1 MNVPTHLNMVVNTN
15 VSIHWADT
23 LVNVVSDT
31 NYILMKNVVKVSVQK
46 MRRNLFVTIVT
57 KIYTLNL
64 DACGG
69 LIEAVNGTITSP
81 SFPDLYPANK
91 NCIWEVLAPPQWKIT
106 VNFTHFDIEGNNV
119 SQIKIVEEKRDKNGP
134 RNFLLK

>member
-1 MNVPTHLNMVVNTN
+1 MVVNTN

-31 NYILMKNVVKVSVQK
+31 NYIPMKNVAKVSVPKNFFNYSNQDT
-46 MRRNLFVTIVT
+46 F
-57 KIYTLNL
+57 NL

-119 SQIKIVEEKRDKNGP
+119 SQEKRDKNGAIFCSN
-134 RNFLLK
+134 NF

>member
-1 MNVPTHLNMVVNTN
+1 M
-15 VSIHWADT
+15 DT
-23 LVNVVSDT
+23 LANAVSDT
-31 NYILMKNVVKVSVQK
+31 NYIPMKNDAKVSILPK
-46 MRRNLFVTIVT
+46 NILYRNSPFSHT
-57 KIYTLNL
+57 L

-119 SQIKIVEEKRDKNGP
+119 RFISKECPKS
-134 RNFLLK
+134 

>member
-1 MNVPTHLNMVVNTN
+1 
-15 VSIHWADT
+15 
-23 LVNVVSDT
+23 
-31 NYILMKNVVKVSVQK
+31 MKP
-46 MRRNLFVTIVT
+46 MRNFA
-57 KIYTLNL
+57 

-81 SFPDLYPANK
+81 SFPELYPANK

-119 SQIKIVEEKRDKNGP
+119 SGILITTVNTLFFRDILAHIPYTASTRKKVTKLAKEKKKNCGVDFP
-134 RNFLLK
+134 FLKPNT

>member
-1 MNVPTHLNMVVNTN
+1 MLHFEFCFFVENWLIFDQRLPPIL
-15 VSIHWADT
+15 
-23 LVNVVSDT
+23 LVITYDLWDKLPNFLAMFSP
-31 NYILMKNVVKVSVQK
+31 
-46 MRRNLFVTIVT
+46 
-57 KIYTLNL
+57 L

-81 SFPDLYPANK
+81 SFPDFYPPNK

-119 SQIKIVEEKRDKNGP
+119 SSTVMFMANKKSLKIFRLEVAIPHSHIQNTS
-134 RNFLLK
+134 LKYF

>member
-1 MNVPTHLNMVVNTN
+1 
-15 VSIHWADT
+15 
-23 LVNVVSDT
+23 
-31 NYILMKNVVKVSVQK
+31 MKNVAKVSVQK
-46 MRRNLFVTIVT
+46 TFSTLVT
-57 KIYTLNL
+57 KIYTFNL

-119 SQIKIVEEKRDKNGP
+119 RSQV
-134 RNFLLK
+134 LLKLLNRVQILIIMH

>member
-1 MNVPTHLNMVVNTN
+1 MEFLDAAVHLNY
-15 VSIHWADT
+15 SLAC
-23 LVNVVSDT
+23 LAK
-31 NYILMKNVVKVSVQK
+31 MKIFI
-46 MRRNLFVTIVT
+46 RNKLFPF
-57 KIYTLNL
+57 L

-119 SQIKIVEEKRDKNGP
+119 R
-134 RNFLLK
+134 

>member
-1 MNVPTHLNMVVNTN
+1 MLPIKNFSLNQI
-15 VSIHWADT
+15 SRQT
-23 LVNVVSDT
+23 LLISS
-31 NYILMKNVVKVSVQK
+31 SVT
-46 MRRNLFVTIVT
+46 RTFFT
-57 KIYTLNL
+57 KDLLRFYLL

-119 SQIKIVEEKRDKNGP
+119 RDFYPIYFYFSISYLWSDTKFNS
-134 RNFLLK
+134 NFS